1 MVKRCIGI
9 DIGSSCICAV
19 QVMRTDEGF
28 CVEKVLGTQIRRST
42 DSPEEVLRLLF
53 NRHGFDRRAEVAIS
67 MPHDA
72 VFFRNLET
80 DSTGLEQIREG
91 NWSALEHN
99 FPVGAEEIVAQ
110 VYSYNPTPDG
120 KYSVLT
126 AVSTRQ

>member
-53 NRHGFDRRAEVAIS
+53 NQHGFDRRAEVAIS
-67 MPHDA
+67 MSHDA
-72 VFFRNLET
+72 VFFQEPGDRFYRT
-80 DSTGLEQIREG
+80 RT
-91 NWSALEHN
+91 
-99 FPVGAEEIVAQ
+99 
-110 VYSYNPTPDG
+110 NP
-120 KYSVLT
+120 
-126 AVSTRQ
+126 